1 MKNANFGI
9 NAPNGLI
16 IPEKINNEKIK
27 GDEITQQNTFTTAT
41 TDNELQDDNVTDT
54 TETAINY
61 YDSDFE
67 VKKIPEMEENGEEI
81 ATETDRNNNENLMEK
96 KTFKNKFNDPFWK
109 HFLQINE
116 TENTTQN
123 SLDDLKEVVNTLN
136 LSQAQTATFVKII
149 EKIVDDELKRRHNE
163 ELSKSK
169 FTQTSVKPKL
179 AAAKF
184 HEIDSE
190 TAKDIDD
197 RHDQEIRPHE
207 KLTVNTRLSFNDQH
221 IIDDY
226 RNGQDEIPETLAA
239 ESLKSDSRK
248 EARKKTDYMVREQAE
263 YDRLISGITDA
274 TPESGSDYLETKNG
288 QAFNRGLIRTT
299 VKSTNT
305 EEPQTTS
312 STGLQYEKTGLQPV
326 EESYIPKRTM
336 TVYGKVTTIP
346 RTVFERQAEDFR
358 SRLLGMNGFGDIIKA
373 LKHGKIGFFERN

>member
-1 MKNANFGI
+1 MKNAHFGI

-27 GDEITQQNTFTTAT
+27 RDEITQQNTFTTVT
-41 TDNELQDDNVTDT
+41 TDNGSQDGNVTDT

-61 YDSDFE
+61 YDTDFE
-67 VKKIPEMEENGEEI
+67 MKKIPEMEENVEEVKN
-81 ATETDRNNNENLMEK
+81 DRNKNENLMEK
-96 KTFKNKFNDPFWK
+96 KTLQNRFDDPFWK

-116 TENTTQN
+116 TENTTQD
-123 SLDDLKEVVNTLN
+123 SLDNLKEVVNTLN

-163 ELSKSK
+163 EISKLK
-169 FTQTSVKPKL
+169 FTQTTEKPKL

-184 HEIDSE
+184 YEIDSE

-197 RHDQEIRPHE
+197 HSEEEIRPHE

-226 RNGQDEIPETLAA
+226 RSGQDEISA
-239 ESLKSDSRK
+239 ESLKLDSRK

-263 YDRLISGITDA
+263 YDRLVSGITDA
-274 TPESGSDYLETKNG
+274 TPESGSDYLETKTG
-288 QAFNRGLIRTT
+288 QTINRRLLRTT
-299 VKSTNT
+299 IKSINT

-312 STGLQYEKTGLQPV
+312 STGLQPV